1 MNEAQ
6 GALRGSESLREAPPP
21 PPGSFRE
28 SKVRESSQWCV
39 DQPGRWVLVGSKLL
53 LPHPAWVPTVP
64 PTITMATV
72 TARTALLEGLL
83 HA

>member
-1 MNEAQ
+1 MR
-6 GALRGSESLREAPPP
+6 LRGPLGEVRVSEK

-28 SKVRESSQWCV
+28 SKVRESSQCCV